1 MSMTESETL
10 GMLRAKLTCME
21 LEDLACIEKGCDKDC
36 DNCNYCYEQGNR
48 GQSKEALSVAISALE
63 EVQKIK
69 ELGDCYI
76 IPKNGTW
83 EVNGID
89 IHKALEEIQQYR
101 AIGTVSEFREL
112 KEKAM
117 AKKPR
122 FYAHNYHCTE
132 CGNLVGNNE
141 FHWQRFEYCDKCG
154 QKLDWSEGKENKNEQ
169 YWFY

>member
-1 MSMTESETL
+1 MSMTESEAL

-76 IPKNGTW
+76 IPKNSTW

-101 AIGTVSEFREL
+101 AIGTVSEFRE
-112 KEKAM
+112 
-117 AKKPR
+117 
-122 FYAHNYHCTE
+122 
-132 CGNLVGNNE
+132 
-141 FHWQRFEYCDKCG
+141 
-154 QKLDWSEGKENKNEQ
+154 NKNFLEFLYNAINPNEMEQ
-169 YWFY
+169 YLAMYHASGEKGE